1 MPGAYPG
8 GHEEFFNHVGSG
20 LAWVN
25 YNADLIGGTAH
36 ASDTTVAG
44 WKATTR
50 AGFDALHIDQQN
62 GAEPQCRYLDN
73 LSAMGIYGAT
83 EIAASDTQALA
94 DAQFT
99 AQDPRFPALYH
110 GARAR

>member
-1 MPGAYPG
+1 MAAFPG
-8 GHEEFFNHVGSG
+8 GHIEILNHVGSA
-20 LAWVN
+20 LAMVN
-25 YNADLIGGTAH
+25 YNADLIGGAAH
-36 ASDTTVAG
+36 VSDSTVAD

-50 AGFDALHIDQQN
+50 TGFAALHIDQQN

-94 DAQFT
+94 DATLT
-99 AQDPRFPALYH
+99 AQDPRFAALYH